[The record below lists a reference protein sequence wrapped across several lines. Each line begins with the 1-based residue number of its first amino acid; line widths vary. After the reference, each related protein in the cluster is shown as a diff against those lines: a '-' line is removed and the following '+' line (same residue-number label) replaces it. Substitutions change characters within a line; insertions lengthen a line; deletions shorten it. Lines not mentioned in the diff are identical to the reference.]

1 VRCAGGD
8 GLGRAYGG
16 RGTVTETTKKDAT
29 AGAVVIGGDYQG
41 LSIARSLGRRGISV
55 FVLDDETSIARFSR
69 YVRKSARVPSLRE
82 EGAVIAALL
91 DLGRQYDLGGCV
103 LFATRDET
111 VAALSRGR
119 SVLGEFFRVPTP
131 EWESVRWAWDKRLT
145 YQLALDLDIPSPTTW
160 WTSEP
165 SGPEIGQWRFPVIVK
180 PAIKEHFIYMTKVKA
195 WRADSSDMLMAT
207 FDRACRIIP
216 REEVMVQEL
225 IPGGGDRQFSYCAF
239 VKDGRAVASMVA
251 CRVRQRPLDFGRS
264 STYVRTV
271 DVPLLEELSLRFL
284 SAMGYYGLVE
294 LEYKFD
300 IRDGR
305 YKLLDVNP
313 RTWGYHSLG
322 QAAGVDFPYL
332 LFSDQV
338 EGRASKGRA
347 RAGVSW
353 VRLTTDV
360 PTALSQIAH
369 RELRPHDYLL
379 TLLKTDTEAVFAR
392 DDPLPWCAE
401 LTLLPYLYK
410 TRTSSDRRNT
420 PL

>member
-1 VRCAGGD
+1 
-8 GLGRAYGG
+8 
-16 RGTVTETTKKDAT
+16 VTDTTLKDAT

-41 LSIARSLGRRGISV
+41 LSIARSLGRRGIPV
-55 FVLDDETSIARFSR
+55 FVLDDEPSIAKFSR
-69 YVRKSARVPSLRE
+69 YVKNSARVPSLRD
-82 EGAVIAALL
+82 EGAVISTLL
-91 DLGRQYDLGGCV
+91 TVGRQYNLGGFV

-119 SVLGEFFRVPTP
+119 SELTDFFRVPTP

-145 YQLALDLDIPSPTTW
+145 HQLALDLDIPSPETW
-160 WTSEP
+160 WTSER
-165 SGPEIGQWRFPVIVK
+165 SGPDVRQWRFPVIVK
-180 PAIKEHFIYMTKVKA
+180 PAIKEHFIYTTKVKA
-195 WRADSSDMLMAT
+195 WRADSPDTLVT
-207 FDRACRIIP
+207 TYDRACRIIP
-216 REEVMVQEL
+216 RDEVMVQEL

-239 VKDGRAVASMVA
+239 VKDGRPIASMVA
-251 CRVRQRPLDFGRS
+251 CRIRQRPLDFGRS

-271 DVPLLEELSLRFL
+271 EVPLLEELSLRFL
-284 SAMGYYGLVE
+284 SAMDYYGLVE

-300 IRDGR
+300 VRDRR

-338 EGRASKGRA
+338 DGRASNRRA
-347 RAGVSW
+347 RPGVSW

-360 PTALSQIAH
+360 PTAFSQIAH
-369 RELRPHDYLL
+369 RELWPHDYLL
-379 TLLKTDTEAVFAR
+379 TLLRTDTEAVFSR

-401 LTLLPYLYK
+401 LALLPYLYR
-410 TRTSSDRRNT
+410 TRTSSDRRKSR
-420 PL
+420 P